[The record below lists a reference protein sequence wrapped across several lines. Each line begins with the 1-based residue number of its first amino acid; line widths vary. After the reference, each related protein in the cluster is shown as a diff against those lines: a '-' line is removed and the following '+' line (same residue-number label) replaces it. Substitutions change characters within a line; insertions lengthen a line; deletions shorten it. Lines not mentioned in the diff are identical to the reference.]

1 METLQVTKANALEAY
16 EEAGPKI
23 KVVLEK
29 LFGKKVFAKSIM
41 DVIKSW
47 EDVCELNDTD
57 PVKCLPFPS
66 PSDKHQEAVNGFFK
80 MTIIADAL
88 NEGWVPDWDNSNE
101 YKYSPWFKH
110 SGGGFSYFD
119 CDFGLATSY
128 VGARLVFKSSAL
140 AEYAGKQ
147 FLDIYKTFHT
157 K

>member
-1 METLQVTKANALEAY
+1 METLQISKANALEAY
-16 EEAGPKI
+16 DEASSKV

-29 LFGKKVFAKSIM
+29 LFGKNIM
-41 DVIKSW
+41 EVVKSW

-88 NEGWVPDWDNSNE
+88 NEGWVPDWENSNE
-101 YKYSPWFKH
+101 YKYCPWFKH
-110 SGGGFSYFD
+110 SGGGFSFD
-119 CDFGLATSY
+119 ICGCANAYSF
-128 VGARLVFKSSAL
+128 VGARLVFKSRQL
-140 AEYAGKQ
+140 AEYAGNQ
-147 FLDIYKTFHT
+147 FLEIYKSFHT